1 MTTTHQKKKGKSLRG
16 CGVTAVCVLLCLV
29 LTACGATGYVL
40 CDTFGL
46 AKGLVNGTKTVEIQV
61 EQGAT
66 LRQIAADLKQQDV
79 VMNQTLFLAYAKL
92 TGKGGEVNYGNHRFT
107 KDMGY
112 GEVLESLAQPALA
125 EDISVTVPSGKTLT
139 AIAKLLEEAG
149 VCKADAFL
157 QSAQQDTFDSP
168 LWAAIP
174 KDDAIAYKMEG
185 YIFPDTYHFYPNDDP
200 HRVIQVML
208 DNLEEHFPKSL
219 RKQADKQGYTTH
231 QILTMA
237 SVIELEACGYY
248 DQMPQVS
255 AVFYNR
261 LNQWSAGT
269 RLLQSDPTMY
279 YPHGDGAY
287 NTYKIEGLP
296 PGPMSTVTEK
306 AIKAAVEPDKTQNAT
321 FFVTDKN
328 GKFYFNTTLA
338 GHEATITDLKNQ
350 GLWLTTPFFE

>member
-1 MTTTHQKKKGKSLRG
+1 MAAAHQKTKRKKRRG
-16 CGVTAVCVLLCLV
+16 CFTATLCVLLCVLLV
-29 LTACGATGYVL
+29 LGGSTGYVL
-40 CDTFGL
+40 CDSFGVC
-46 AKGLVNGTKTVEIQV
+46 KGLFNGTKTVEIEV
-61 EQGAT
+61 EQGAS
-66 LRQIAADLKQQDV
+66 LRQIAADLKEQDV
-79 VMNQTLFLAYAKL
+79 LMNQTLFLAYAKL
-92 TGKGGEVNYGNHRFT
+92 TGKGGDVNYGNHRFT
-107 KDMGY
+107 KDMSY
-112 GEVLESLAQPALA
+112 SQVLESLSQPALA
-125 EDISVTVPSGKTLT
+125 EDITVTVPAGKTLT
-139 AIAKLLEEAG
+139 AIAGLLEEAG
-149 VCKADAFL
+149 VCQAEAFL
-157 QSAQQDTFDSP
+157 QAAQNDTFDSS
-168 LWAAIP
+168 LWEAIP

-185 YIFPDTYHFYPNDDP
+185 YIFPDTYHFYPDDDP

-219 RKQADKQGYTTH
+219 RKQGEKQGYTTH

-237 SVIELEACGYY
+237 SVVELEACGYY

-261 LNQWSAGT
+261 LNHWPAGT

-279 YPHGDGAY
+279 YPHGGGAY

-306 AIKAAVEPDKTQNAT
+306 AIQAAVQPDKNQSAT